1 MVKLSV
7 FFATNADIFGAG
19 VKNPNNKSYVGR
31 KQNTEQLFRI
41 KFLIYNT
48 YRPFF
53 VGKKLEIFTIIESPI
68 KAAKPKK

>member
-41 KFLIYNT
+41 KILNLQHLQTFL
-48 YRPFF
+48 

>member
-19 VKNPNNKSYVGR
+19 VKNPNNESYVGR
-31 KQNTEQLFRI
+31 KQNTEQHFRI
-41 KFLIYNT
+41 KILNLQYLT
-48 YRPFF
+48 FF
-53 VGKKLEIFTIIESPI
+53 VGKKLQLFTIIESPI